1 MGTLRK
7 ARGLSNL
14 PRSLSSDL
22 GELRFGLRLISEH
35 LSSALCPTGSHPF
48 IPGFAHSF
56 FCLFI
61 DVWTSSVKRI
71 LSAWSCAR
79 CAGHTPPRTS
89 PGPSCGSWRGEAR
102 LAWVFSGG
110 RWVSSH
116 SCNKQRTNRRSRVSV
131 PWGCVCT
138 SGCERFSRGTV
149 SIGGT

>member
-61 DVWTSSVKRI
+61 DVWTSSVKHI

-138 SGCERFSRGTV
+138 SGCELFSRGTV